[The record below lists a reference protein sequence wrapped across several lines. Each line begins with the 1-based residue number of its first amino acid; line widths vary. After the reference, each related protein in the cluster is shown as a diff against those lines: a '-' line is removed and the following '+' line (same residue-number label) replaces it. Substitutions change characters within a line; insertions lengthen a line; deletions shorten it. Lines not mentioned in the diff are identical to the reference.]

1 MLSLYNIE
9 FTVQMEPQ
17 KSAGKAKDS
26 GEHCKLGSW
35 ALRRKNR
42 CESGGH
48 TGLKSRTLPQ
58 KKSPL

>member
-35 ALRRKNR
+35 GTEEEERM
-42 CESGGH
+42 
-48 TGLKSRTLPQ
+48 
-58 KKSPL
+58 